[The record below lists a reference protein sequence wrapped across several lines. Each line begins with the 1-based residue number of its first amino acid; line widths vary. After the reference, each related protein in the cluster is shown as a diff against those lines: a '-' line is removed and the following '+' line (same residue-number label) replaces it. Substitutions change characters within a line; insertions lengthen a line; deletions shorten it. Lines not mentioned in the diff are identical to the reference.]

1 MHILQFFEMPR
12 HDAIK
17 ALDIYKRAGSQV
29 TLLSFFLSLLGPFR
43 FHLTRACL
51 SMQAGNLSHF
61 YEVCKG
67 LEIARN
73 FQFPVLRE
81 VSDKN
86 FFFFTFQYLRAW
98 TILLRYNCVFCFLK
112 PPQSFLATMEEYM
125 RDAPQM
131 VDVSDG
137 PLVLSIFSYL
147 WSY

>member
-73 FQFPVLRE
+73 FQFPVLRD

-98 TILLRYNCVFCFLK
+98 TTLLRYNCVFCFHK
-112 PPQSFLATMEEYM
+112 
-125 RDAPQM
+125 
-131 VDVSDG
+131 V
-137 PLVLSIFSYL
+137 
-147 WSY
+147 W